1 MSKKVF
7 ISLSIVLALGFLAV
21 CMGRYAPTS
30 TAAEVAPVKPL
41 PVVSVVVATSGS
53 IGRSIELD
61 GTVEAAR
68 IARMSSPAEGPIGY
82 CNDNGVREG
91 DRVTKG
97 QKLICIGRDKSI
109 NALYSATQS
118 DLKKEQDELERVK
131 KLVENGAIP
140 GDQLAISNA
149 KYENAKAQL
158 ARVEESRKDYQITA
172 PWSGIVS
179 KVMVVEGDYVA
190 PRTPLIEIF
199 DPASLVVRFAVP
211 EAEAQTVSAGKT
223 LSVTLDAYPGK
234 TFSAR
239 INRVYPKLDP
249 ATRTRL
255 VEAAVS
261 EKVALMPGFFAR
273 IKLNVQSRDS
283 AVRVP
288 AEAVLVNATGAR
300 VAFVVQAGK
309 AVARK
314 VVTGIESGRMI
325 EIVSGVKPGEQVV
338 VAGNEK
344 LKDGMAVKLL
354 EKKGGSD
361 VKKGDDAKPAATS
374 AKGTA
379 Q

>member
-1 MSKKVF
+1 MSKRVIF
-7 ISLSIVLALGFLAV
+7 ISGILAFVLLSV
-21 CMGRYAPTS
+21 CTWRYAPTS
-30 TAAEVAPVKPL
+30 TAAEVAPAKNV
-41 PVVSVVVATSGS
+41 PVVSVAVAKSGS
-53 IGRSIELD
+53 IGRTIDLD
-61 GTVEAAR
+61 GAVEAAR

-82 CNDNGVREG
+82 CGDSVVREG

-97 QKLICIGRDKSI
+97 QKLICIGRDMTI
-109 NALYSATQS
+109 NALLSATQS
-118 DLKKEQDELERVK
+118 DLKKEQDELDRVK

-140 GDQLAISNA
+140 GDQLGIAGA

-158 ARVEESRKDYQITA
+158 ARVEESRTDYQITA

-211 EAEAQTVSAGKT
+211 EADAQNVGIGKTVSVK
-223 LSVTLDAYPGK
+223 LDAYPGK

-249 ATRTRL
+249 GTRTRL
-255 VEAAVS
+255 AEAVVS
-261 EKVALMPGFFAR
+261 EKITLMPGFFAR
-273 IKLNVQSRDS
+273 IQLNVQTHDK
-283 AVRVP
+283 AVMVP

-300 VAFVVQAGK
+300 VVFVVQEGK

-314 VVTGIESGRMI
+314 VTTGIESGRLI
-325 EIVSGVKPGEQVV
+325 EIVSGVKPGERIV

-344 LKDGMAVKLL
+344 LKDGTEVKLL
-354 EKKGGSD
+354 EKKGGPD
-361 VKKGDDAKPAATS
+361 VKAEAAKPATS
-374 AKGTA
+374 STKGTPK
-379 Q
+379 

>member
-1 MSKKVF
+1 MSKRVIF
-7 ISLSIVLALGFLAV
+7 ISGILAFLFLNV
-21 CMGRYAPTS
+21 CMWRYAPTS
-30 TAAEVAPVKPL
+30 TAAEVALTKSL
-41 PVVSVVVATSGS
+41 PVVSVIAAKSGS

-82 CNDNGVREG
+82 CDDNSVREG
-91 DRVTKG
+91 DHVKKG
-97 QKLICIGRDKSI
+97 QTLICIGRDKSI
-109 NALYSATQS
+109 NALWSATQS
-118 DLKKEQDELERVK
+118 DLKREQDELERVK

-140 GDQLAISNA
+140 GDQLGIASA

-211 EAEAQTVSAGKT
+211 EADAQTVSAGKN

-249 ATRTRL
+249 GTRTRL
-255 VEAAVS
+255 AEAAVS
-261 EKVALMPGFFAR
+261 EKIALMPGFFAR
-273 IKLNVQSRDS
+273 IKLNVQTRDK
-283 AVRVP
+283 AVIVP

-300 VAFVVQAGK
+300 VAFVVQASK
-309 AVARK
+309 AIARK

-361 VKKGDDAKPAATS
+361 VKKVDDTKPASSST
-374 AKGTA
+374 KGTA

>member
-7 ISLSIVLALGFLAV
+7 ISLSVVLALGFLAV

-30 TAAEVAPVKPL
+30 TAAEVAPAKSL
-41 PVVSVVVATSGS
+41 PVVSVVAATSGS

-82 CNDNGVREG
+82 CNDSGVREG

-140 GDQLAISNA
+140 GDQLAIARA

-172 PWSGIVS
+172 PWGGIVS

-211 EAEAQTVSAGKT
+211 EAEAQTVGVGKT

-234 TFSAR
+234 AFSAR
-239 INRVYPKLDP
+239 VNRAFPKLDP
-249 ATRTRL
+249 GTRTRL
-255 VEAAVS
+255 VEAALVQ
-261 EKVALMPGFFAR
+261 KIALMPGFFAR
-273 IKLNVQSRDS
+273 IQLNVQTHDK
-283 AVRVP
+283 AVMVP
-288 AEAVLVNATGAR
+288 AEAVLVNAKGDR
-300 VAFVVQAGK
+300 VAFVVRDGK

-325 EIVSGVKPGEQVV
+325 EIVSGVKSGERVV

-344 LKDGMAVKLL
+344 LKDGAEVKLL
-354 EKKGGSD
+354 DKKGRPEAKAD
-361 VKKGDDAKPAATS
+361 AAKPATTMT
-374 AKGTA
+374 KGTA